1 MPGVKLPAESPASL
15 FNGFSKNTFKFLID
29 LEKNNNI
36 KWFNSNR
43 SSYDEYIVKPSR
55 AFVNSIGQFFNH
67 LNPSIRTEPKF
78 NKTLMRISNDMRFSK
93 ANPYKNYFLI
103 HFGRFKMDSE
113 FYIYI
118 DKKGI
123 EYGVFL
129 NNSEDDELFFN
140 QSLSSY
146 RTEIV
151 KTFKKYKLNNIFSLY
166 SFKKDSEL
174 LSARF
179 NAENKFELL
188 TDIKYILLQKSL
200 LKKDKIIFSSEFLTE
215 TIKTFSRLYPLYCFA
230 ISPQPLKL
238 LNEFED
244 RMGVAL

>member
-1 MPGVKLPAESPASL
+1 MPRIKLLDDNPSQ
-15 FNGFSKNTFKFLID
+15 FKGFSKNTFKFLRE
-29 LEKNNNI
+29 LEKNNSVN
-36 KWFNSNR
+36 WFSANR
-43 SSYDEYIVKPSR
+43 SSYDQYIVNPSR
-55 AFVNSIGQFFNH
+55 AFVSSISQFFNH

-93 ANPYKNYFLI
+93 GKPYKNYFLI

-113 FYIYI
+113 FYVYI

-129 NNSEDDELFFN
+129 NNSFDEDLYFN
-140 QSLSSY
+140 QNLFSN
-146 RTEIV
+146 RTEIM
-151 KTFKKYKLNNIFSLY
+151 KTFKKYKLNDVFSLY

-179 NAENKFELL
+179 NAEKNFELFAN
-188 TDIKYILLQKSL
+188 TKYILLQKSL
-200 LKKDKIIFSSEFLTE
+200 LKKEKIIFAPEFLNE

-230 ISPQPLKL
+230 ISPRPIKL

-244 RMGVAL
+244 RMGIAL